1 MSQIPCATPN
11 REKMNL
17 DAQDIFAKAR
27 DVIRSGGIV
36 IVPTETFYGLAA
48 DPFTDEAVRKIFT
61 IKSRPIT
68 SPLPLI
74 ASDRKTVEK
83 SLLSPDS
90 RISILMDRFW
100 PGSLTLVLQ
109 LSARFSK
116 PIFGASGKVGVRV
129 PPDSAARKLAELAGG
144 FITATSAN
152 FSGDPP
158 PDDVRKIPAALFSLV
173 DLVIDL
179 GPTPGGKP
187 STVIE
192 IDRTVLNV
200 IREGAVPVDLIRTV
214 LDEVPA

>member
-1 MSQIPCATPN
+1 MNFGT
-11 REKMNL
+11 EKIL
-17 DAQDIFAKAR
+17 LKAG
-27 DVIRSGGIV
+27 DVIRSGGVI

-48 DPFTDEAVRKIFT
+48 DPFNDEAVRKIFA

-68 SPLPLI
+68 SPLPLV
-74 ASDRKTVEK
+74 ASDRTIVEK
-83 SLLSPDS
+83 CLISDDP
-90 RISILMDRFW
+90 RIGILMDRFW

-116 PIFGASGKVGVRV
+116 PILGASGKVGVRV
-129 PPDSAARKLAELAGG
+129 PPDSAARKLAESAGG

-158 PDDVRKIPAALFSLV
+158 PEDVGKIPEALLSLV

-192 IDRTVLNV
+192 IDRGVLKV
-200 IREGAVPVDLIRTV
+200 IREGAIPVDRIRTV

>member
-1 MSQIPCATPN
+1 MNFGT
-11 REKMNL
+11 EKVLM
-17 DAQDIFAKAR
+17 KAR
-27 DVIRSGGIV
+27 DVIRTGGIV

-48 DPFTDEAVRKIFT
+48 DPFNDEAVRRVFS
-61 IKSRPIT
+61 IKSRPIN

-83 SLLSPDS
+83 SLLSPDP
-90 RISILMDRFW
+90 RIAILMDRFW

-109 LSARFSK
+109 LAARFAE
-116 PIFGASGKVGVRV
+116 PILGASGKVGVRV

-158 PDDVRKIPAALFSLV
+158 PDDVRKVPAALLSLV
-173 DLVIDL
+173 DFVIDL

-192 IDRTVLNV
+192 IDRGVFEV
-200 IREGAVPVDLIRTV
+200 IREGAIPVDRIRTV
-214 LDEVPA
+214 LNEVPALK

>member
-1 MSQIPCATPN
+1 MNFGT
-11 REKMNL
+11 EKVLM
-17 DAQDIFAKAR
+17 KAR
-27 DVIRSGGIV
+27 DVIRTGGIV

-48 DPFTDEAVRKIFT
+48 DPFNDEAVRRVFS
-61 IKSRPIT
+61 IKSRPIN

-83 SLLSPDS
+83 SLLSPDP
-90 RISILMDRFW
+90 RIAILMDRFW

-109 LSARFSK
+109 LAARFAE
-116 PIFGASGKVGVRV
+116 PILGASGKVGVRV

-158 PDDVRKIPAALFSLV
+158 PDDVRKVPAALLSLV
-173 DLVIDL
+173 DFVIDL

-192 IDRTVLNV
+192 IDRGVLEV
-200 IREGAVPVDLIRTV
+200 IREGAIPVDRIRTV
-214 LDEVPA
+214 LNEVPALK

>member
-1 MSQIPCATPN
+1 MNFGT
-11 REKMNL
+11 EKILM
-17 DAQDIFAKAR
+17 KAR
-27 DVIRSGGIV
+27 DVIRSGGVI

-48 DPFTDEAVRKIFT
+48 DPFNDEAVRRVFS

-83 SLLSPDS
+83 FLISPDS
-90 RISILMDRFW
+90 HISTLMDRFW

-109 LSARFSK
+109 LTARFAE
-116 PIFGASGKVGVRV
+116 PILGASGKVGVRV

-158 PDDVRKIPAALFSLV
+158 PEDVGKIPEALLSLV

-192 IDRTVLNV
+192 IDRGVLEV
-200 IREGAVPVDLIRTV
+200 IREGAIAVDRIRTV
-214 LDEVPA
+214 LDEVPV

>member
-1 MSQIPCATPN
+1 MNFGT
-11 REKMNL
+11 EKILM
-17 DAQDIFAKAR
+17 KAR
-27 DVIRSGGIV
+27 DVIRTGGIV

-48 DPFTDEAVRKIFT
+48 DPFNDEAVRRVFS
-61 IKSRPIT
+61 IKSRPIN

-83 SLLSPDS
+83 SLLSPDP
-90 RISILMDRFW
+90 RIAILIDRFW

-109 LSARFSK
+109 LAARFAE
-116 PIFGASGKVGVRV
+116 PILGASGKVGVRV

-158 PDDVRKIPAALFSLV
+158 PDDVRKIPAALLSLV
-173 DLVIDL
+173 DFVIDL

-192 IDRTVLNV
+192 IDRGVLEV
-200 IREGAVPVDLIRTV
+200 IREGAIPVDRIRTV
-214 LDEVPA
+214 LNEVPALKQ

>member
-1 MSQIPCATPN
+1 MNFGT
-11 REKMNL
+11 EKILM
-17 DAQDIFAKAR
+17 KAR
-27 DVIRSGGIV
+27 DVIRTGGIV

-48 DPFTDEAVRKIFT
+48 DPFNDEAVRRVFS
-61 IKSRPIT
+61 IKSRRIN

-109 LSARFSK
+109 LAARFAE
-116 PIFGASGKVGVRV
+116 PILGASGKVGVRV

-158 PDDVRKIPAALFSLV
+158 PDDVRKVPAALLSLV
-173 DLVIDL
+173 DFVIDL

-192 IDRTVLNV
+192 IDRGVLEV
-200 IREGAVPVDLIRTV
+200 IREGAIPVDRIRTV
-214 LDEVPA
+214 LNEVPALK

>member
-1 MSQIPCATPN
+1 MPQRPSATPN

-27 DVIRSGGIV
+27 DVIRSGGVV
-36 IVPTETFYGLAA
+36 IVPTETFYGLAVA
-48 DPFTDEAVRKIFT
+48 PFNDEAVRRVFS
-61 IKSRPIT
+61 IKSRPIG

-83 SLLSPDS
+83 SLISSDS

-109 LSARFSK
+109 LAAQFAE

-152 FSGDPP
+152 FAGDPP
-158 PDDVRKIPAALFSLV
+158 PGDVRKIPAALISLV

-192 IDRTVLNV
+192 IDRGVLKV
-200 IREGAVPVDLIRTV
+200 IREGAVPIAAIRSV
-214 LDEVPA
+214 LEASP